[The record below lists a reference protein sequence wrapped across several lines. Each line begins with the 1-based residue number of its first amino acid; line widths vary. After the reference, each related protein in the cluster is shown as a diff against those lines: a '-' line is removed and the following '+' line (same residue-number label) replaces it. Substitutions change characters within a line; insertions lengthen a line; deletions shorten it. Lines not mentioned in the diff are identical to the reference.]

1 MDSQPPND
9 PNRGNNHNPNNNNP
23 KAAKEVPFDGRQRGG
38 GQRGGDSAQREGET
52 MDVIGDLRESPAVVM
67 MFLIGV
73 ASWLL
78 REKCIC

>member
-9 PNRGNNHNPNNNNP
+9 PNRGNDNNNNNNR
-23 KAAKEVPFDGRQRGG
+23 KAAKEIPFDGRQRGDG
-38 GQRGGDSAQREGET
+38 SAQREGET
-52 MDVIGDLRESPAVVM
+52 MDVMGDLRESPAVVM
-67 MFLIGV
+67 MFLVGL